1 MSILIMMT
9 GKPFP
14 DYNSV
19 LSEFGTYIHI
29 YEDNDPTNIN
39 KARTTPAI
47 DMNQT
52 VSIQYG

>member
-47 DMNQT
+47 AMNQMG
-52 VSIQYG
+52 SI